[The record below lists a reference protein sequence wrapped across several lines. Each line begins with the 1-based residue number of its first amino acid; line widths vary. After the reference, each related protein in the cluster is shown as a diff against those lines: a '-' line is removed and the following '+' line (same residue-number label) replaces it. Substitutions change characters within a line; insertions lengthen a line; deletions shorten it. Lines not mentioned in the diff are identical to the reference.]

1 MSAPPAANGARSQPT
16 SAGSTPK
23 ARHALPERPPAPA
36 NPTPAVPVTYGGA
49 SYTGNG
55 AYGTPTWTRSNNGN
69 GRMVKVPRF
78 GELIAKPT
86 TVPTASYDQSYYP
99 TMPAGTSM
107 PMRSA
112 YSSAS
117 ASYATAAETSN
128 YPPNA
133 YNQQQY
139 QYYSQPYTATPPQGT
154 NSYAAPTVND
164 VDAEQLA
171 QWQSGFGNKDDSKK
185 GLSSVTSVATTTEA
199 GTSAAD
205 GKKTVVRHGGGKTW
219 EDPTLLDWDP
229 KHFRL
234 FVGNLAGEVVDKSL
248 EGAFKAYTSLSR
260 AHVIRDARTNKSR
273 GYGFVAFA
281 NADDYFRAFKEM
293 QGKYI
298 GGHPIQLKKAKEITA
313 APTAS
318 GGHFLNGGNNNRN
331 RNNRGRNNNPN
342 SVSMLANAS
351 NNVSN
356 ANVSRKGNKNHG
368 QAGQSGPSSYAGI
381 TKNNKKTKGGL
392 KLLG

>member
-1 MSAPPAANGARSQPT
+1 
-16 SAGSTPK
+16 
-23 ARHALPERPPAPA
+23 
-36 NPTPAVPVTYGGA
+36 
-49 SYTGNG
+49 
-55 AYGTPTWTRSNNGN
+55 
-69 GRMVKVPRF
+69 
-78 GELIAKPT
+78 
-86 TVPTASYDQSYYP
+86 
-99 TMPAGTSM
+99 M
-107 PMRSA
+107 PMSSA

-117 ASYATAAETSN
+117 ASYATAAEPSN
-128 YPPNA
+128 YSANA
-133 YNQQQY
+133 YYPQQY
-139 QYYSQPYTATPPQGT
+139 QYYSQPYTATPPQAT
-154 NSYAAPTVND
+154 NPYTAPTVND

-185 GLSSVTSVATTTEA
+185 STLSVNA
-199 GTSAAD
+199 TSAAE
-205 GKKTVVRHGGGKTW
+205 GGNTTAAGSKTVVRHGGGKSW

-248 EGAFKAYTSLSR
+248 EGAFKAYSSLSR

-298 GGHPIQLKKAKEITA
+298 GGHPVQLKKAKDITV
-313 APTAS
+313 APSA
-318 GGHFLNGGNNNRN
+318 GGSRFVNGANNNRN
-331 RNNRGRNNNPN
+331 RNNNRNSRNNNPN
-342 SVSMLANAS
+342 GMGML
-351 NNVSN
+351 SN
-356 ANVSRKGNKNHG
+356 AANNLSNDNTGRRDNKNRG
-368 QAGQSGPSSYAGI
+368 QAGQSGPGSYAGI

>member
-1 MSAPPAANGARSQPT
+1 
-16 SAGSTPK
+16 
-23 ARHALPERPPAPA
+23 
-36 NPTPAVPVTYGGA
+36 
-49 SYTGNG
+49 
-55 AYGTPTWTRSNNGN
+55 
-69 GRMVKVPRF
+69 MVKVPKF
-78 GELIAKPT
+78 GELIAKLT

-128 YPPNA
+128 YPTNA
-133 YNQQQY
+133 YYQQQY
-139 QYYSQPYTATPPQGT
+139 QYYSQPSTATPPQGT
-154 NSYAAPTVND
+154 NPYTAPTVND

-185 GLSSVTSVATTTEA
+185 GISSVTSVATTAEA
-199 GTSAAD
+199 GTSAAH
-205 GKKTVVRHGGGKTW
+205 GTKTVVRHGGGKTW

-318 GGHFLNGGNNNRN
+318 GSGFNGGNNNRN

-342 SVSMLANAS
+342 SVRMLANAANNLS
-351 NNVSN
+351 ND
-356 ANVSRKGNKNHG
+356 NVSRRGNKNHG
-368 QAGQSGPSSYAGI
+368 QAGQSGPGSYAGI